1 MQTEVITFEN
11 FYKSRKKKSNI
22 QNGRMVIRVYVYGA
36 ILYNY

>member
-11 FYKSRKKKSNI
+11 FHRVEPNI